1 MSAYITWFVL
11 FYFHFTCFEK
21 LSSLLASICTDD
33 IMSCCIG
40 LQNTLIVPTETSN
53 IWLVGINTILTPILG
68 KQVNIHP
75 LGECIHPLGN
85 RMQDISLA
93 YSLRSLNGSG
103 NILHSIS
110 RGMNTPSR
118 GMNIHLHFPVSELI
132 LCSYQAITFDIMQL
146 KIIYNV
152 DISKSLF

>member
-1 MSAYITWFVL
+1 MP
-11 FYFHFTCFEK
+11 
-21 LSSLLASICTDD
+21 SSLCVPSKMAEFMDLETFSPNWELISLESICTDD

-93 YSLRSLNGSG
+93 SSLRSLNGSG

-118 GMNIHLHFPVSELI
+118 GMNIHLYFPVSELI
-132 LCSYQAITFDIMQL
+132 LCSYS
-146 KIIYNV
+146 
-152 DISKSLF
+152 SKLTVVR